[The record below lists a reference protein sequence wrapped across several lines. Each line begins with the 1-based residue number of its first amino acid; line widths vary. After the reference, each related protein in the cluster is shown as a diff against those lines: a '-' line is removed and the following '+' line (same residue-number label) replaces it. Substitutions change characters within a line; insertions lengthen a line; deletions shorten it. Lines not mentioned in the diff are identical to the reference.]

1 MAVGDSWA
9 RASTAIAAFI
19 VAAGAAGAGVKRT
32 LIGRVP
38 SVHPGGGL
46 LFGRDD
52 YRKVRA
58 RAGLNPHEIGVELRT
73 YVLQDLIAASRD
85 NGGF

>member
-32 LIGRVP
+32 LIGRAP
-38 SVHPGGGL
+38 SVHPGGIL

-52 YRKVRA
+52 YRKLRA
-58 RAGLNPHEIGVELRT
+58 RAGLEVPDRTHIELQAH
-73 YVLQDLIAASRD
+73 VLIAASPD
-85 NGGF
+85 HGGF